1 MRGLQACR
9 SVGRM
14 RCVLALTMI
23 AVAIAPVAVAA
34 RPKVPAGRWAV
45 EYAANH
51 CILSKEGL
59 GGDPSIA
66 VRTRPM
72 DEQHDLMFAL
82 APAARIATS
91 FKGHLDGEA
100 ADTPERWIIT
110 EQVGRVSRRWIM
122 SSISADELASSIRAG
137 RVGLTGPE
145 GFAISANLPI
155 IDRAMAALRLC
166 EDDLAKRWRVDP
178 AEMRQW
184 AHPARAE
191 GDLRE
196 LFWSED
202 KARVAIFD
210 NVGVRALLD
219 IDALGKVTMC
229 TLLRSSR
236 VAWAD
241 RKICEG
247 LRTRAKFYPAIDRAG
262 NPVAGK
268 LVTPEFTS
276 VLIR

>member
-1 MRGLQACR
+1 
-9 SVGRM
+9 M

-23 AVAIAPVAVAA
+23 AVAIAPAAVAA

-82 APAARIATS
+82 APAARISTS

-100 ADTPERWIIT
+100 SDTPERWITT
-110 EQVGRVSRRWIM
+110 EQVGKMSRRWVM
-122 SSISADELASSIRAG
+122 SSISADELASSVRSG
-137 RVGLTGPE
+137 RIGLTGPE
-145 GFAISANLPI
+145 GFAISASLPI
-155 IDRAMAALRLC
+155 IDRAMIALRLC
-166 EDDLAKRWRVDP
+166 EDDLAKRWGVDP

-191 GDLRE
+191 GDLRD
-196 LFWSED
+196 LFWNED
-202 KARVAIFD
+202 KARVAIFGD
-210 NVGVRALLD
+210 GTVRALLD
-219 IDALGKVTMC
+219 IDASGKVTNC

-236 VAWAD
+236 VSWAD

-247 LRTRAKFYPAIDRAG
+247 LRMRATFHPAIDHAG
-262 NPVAGK
+262 HPVAGK